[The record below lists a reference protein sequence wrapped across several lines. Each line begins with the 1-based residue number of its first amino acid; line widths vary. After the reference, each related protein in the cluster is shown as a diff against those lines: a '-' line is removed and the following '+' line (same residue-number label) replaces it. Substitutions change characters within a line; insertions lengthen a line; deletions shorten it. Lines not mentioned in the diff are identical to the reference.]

1 MEYEIT
7 ETIMKHFNDNYLGK
21 PYTLENKKNFEL
33 YITNLIIDKFLKGQV
48 MVLYNNIFLS
58 EDIKILD
65 ILEFLPYSNF
75 VKWTGIYNVYQNYE
89 LVGIAEYFG
98 KMTISIKQQVQSVLE
113 QLQNSDLE
121 RKVINI

>member
-98 KMTISIKQQVQSVLE
+98 KNDNFNKTTGSISVGAVTE
-113 QLQNSDLE
+113 FRF
-121 RKVINI
+121 RKEGD